1 MIDRHPERQRGFVLL
16 VALGVLG
23 VLGLLAA
30 TFATL
35 SRVERVVSNSYVDK
49 VRAKMLAQSGI
60 ERAIASI
67 RGRAMVQSW
76 DDQRND
82 WYYREMLN
90 AEAGTA
96 IVYPAAVK
104 SDIWKFT
111 PTRGY
116 GMPPR
121 SIELAFDDGMTGGVN
136 GISFPQPK
144 SPTENQAFSGEFP
157 GTYMASG
164 DVYALKVLDCASM
177 INVNDGGEQAKR
189 MLNNLG
195 DILKNADGTA
205 FNGGGFKLGDKIQ
218 AKAIARGKAFNN
230 KSEIL
235 AEVFVADPL
244 FAGNPTEAKKR
255 FDAAR
260 NFITCHGWIDGTTT
274 RFVNTWTG
282 ATDYTGGD
290 YSSATSAG
298 GGGGSGGGG
307 GGGTGEDPPKDE
319 DPIDPIDPIDPKDP
333 YDDGSG
339 GFVKQAPEVPGFAT
353 SPLYSLSASI
363 PGSYASLP
371 ATGLLAAPPATPI
384 TDIST
389 GGGFKQYILSQ
400 GSDNKTGKFG
410 GTYYKI
416 EPRCPINVNTASREV
431 LVAQLM
437 DLESSFWDYLV
448 VSESASKKEYT
459 SNLGLIVSKITKTE
473 AEAIADFLIGGRFTH
488 GTPAGSWSYNDW
500 MHFEDEVIN
509 KIPGLDRFQLGLLKA
524 NGNPNSNIKKL
535 CPDLIL
541 VQSDPSVDPD
551 DIVRL
556 DKSDIKVPST
566 EWTFSSNGFFEIE
579 SIGRVYNGTQTIA
592 EEKVETVVKVWD

>member
-1 MIDRHPERQRGFVLL
+1 MINKRMEHNRGFVLL

-90 AEAGTA
+90 AEGGTT

-104 SDIWKFT
+104 SDIWKYT

-121 SIELAFDDGMTGGVN
+121 SLELAFEDGMTGGVN
-136 GISFPQPK
+136 GISFPQPQ
-144 SPTENQAFSGEFP
+144 SPTVNEAFSGEFP
-157 GTYMASG
+157 GTYMARG

-195 DILKNADGTA
+195 DILKNVDGTA
-205 FNGGGFKLGDKIQ
+205 FNSGGFKLGDKIQ
-218 AKAIARGKAFNN
+218 ARAIARGKAFNN

-235 AEVFVADPL
+235 DEVFISDPL

-255 FDAAR
+255 FDAVK
-260 NFITCHGWIDGTTT
+260 NFVTCHGWIDGTTT

-282 ATDYTGGD
+282 ATDYVGGS
-290 YSSATSAG
+290 YASATASLDSGDGRTLASLPATDEPVETGAAAKPLTEPDGPSA
-298 GGGGSGGGG
+298 
-307 GGGTGEDPPKDE
+307 
-319 DPIDPIDPIDPKDP
+319 
-333 YDDGSG
+333 
-339 GFVKQAPEVPGFAT
+339 FAS
-353 SPLYSLSASI
+353 SPLYSMSASI
-363 PGSYASLP
+363 PGAYASLP

-384 TDIST
+384 TDVST

-400 GSDNKTGKFG
+400 GADNKTGKFG

-431 LVAQLM
+431 LVAQMM
-437 DLESSFWDYLV
+437 DLEASFWDYTV
-448 VSESASKKEYT
+448 VSESAAKKEYD
-459 SNLGLIVSKITKTE
+459 SRLGLITSKLTKAE
-473 AEAIADFLIGGRFTH
+473 AEAAADFLIGGRFTH

-509 KIPGLDRFQLGLLKA
+509 KIPGLTRFQLGLLKA
-524 NGNPNSNIKKL
+524 NGNSNRTT
-535 CPDLIL
+535 
-541 VQSDPSVDPD
+541 SSV
-551 DIVRL
+551 
-556 DKSDIKVPST
+556 ST
-566 EWTFSSNGFFEIE
+566 SPTSRFPPRSGRSAPTGSLRSSRSAG
-579 SIGRVYNGTQTIA
+579 STTGRRSSPRRRSRRS
-592 EEKVETVVKVWD
+592 